1 MRFMREDLL
10 SLKNSKLAQSPP
22 EAKILQKIVE
32 LDLLTCG
39 EQTTENLALSTNS
52 KILNGFE
59 KEPLNKFYRSSS
71 YFVKGESF
79 IYLQSPV

>member
-32 LDLLTCG
+32 LDLLAC

-52 KILNGFE
+52 KVLNGFE